1 MHRMFR
7 AEETEERAI
16 WHESFP
22 AARNAAGDLERPTER
37 GAYGGSRT
45 NWPLI
50 GLIIAAHGVVLAG
63 LMAFDV
69 IPVAKPKREPLVVTL
84 MALPTEP
91 PPQVPVDEVKPKEQ
105 PEPQLSSPV
114 QIVQAPTVA
123 PVLPVAV
130 KVAPVAPPITLP
142 AAPSGPVSV
151 SDLGSKMV
159 AMTPPR
165 YPIESRRR
173 KEQGTVVLSLLL
185 GLDGSVTQISLAQ
198 SSGFERLDKAALE
211 AVRKWRWSPTVRN
224 GEPVQVRGTVDIP
237 FILKA

>member
-7 AEETEERAI
+7 ADEREERAI
-16 WHESFP
+16 WHASFP
-22 AARNAAGDLERPTER
+22 AAYDTAGNVENPPER
-37 GAYGGSRT
+37 GAYGENRI

-50 GLIIAAHGVVLAG
+50 GLILAAHAALLAG
-63 LMAFDV
+63 LVLFDV
-69 IPVAKPKREPLVVTL
+69 IPISKPKPEALVVTL
-84 MALPTEP
+84 LALPTEP
-91 PPQVPVDEVKPKEQ
+91 PPQVPVEQVKPAEQ
-105 PEPQLSSPV
+105 PKPQLSSPV
-114 QIVQAPTVA
+114 QIVQVQ
-123 PVLPVAV
+123 PVTPVMPVAV
-130 KVAPVAPPITLP
+130 KVAPVAPPVVVP
-142 AAPSGPVSV
+142 PAPSGPVSV

-185 GLDGSVTQISLAQ
+185 GLDGSVAQISLAH